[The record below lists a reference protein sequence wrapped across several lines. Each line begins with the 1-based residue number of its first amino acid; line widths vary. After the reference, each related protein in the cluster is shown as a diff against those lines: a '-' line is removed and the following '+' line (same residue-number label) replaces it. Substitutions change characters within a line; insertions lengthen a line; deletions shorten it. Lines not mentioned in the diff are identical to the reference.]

1 MAIRIVLVILN
12 GIFIEVVESDQIA
25 SVRTIRKYK
34 KISVVIIEIKSLQRY
49 VEI

>member
-1 MAIRIVLVILN
+1 MAIRIVLVISV

-25 SVRTIRKYK
+25 NIGTIRKYEK
-34 KISVVIIEIKSLQRY
+34 MSVVIIEIKSLQRY